1 MRAGFQVHDPE
12 TAPAEARP
20 LLDEAAANLGK
31 VPNLERVMSE
41 APALL
46 EGYVRLWDLFD
57 RTTLSEVERQV
68 VYQAA
73 NVFNG
78 CNYCRPWHA
87 KLSVAA
93 GLPRGEALVLRDG
106 GALADPRLEA
116 LRQFTVRV
124 LETRGRVPE
133 AEVATFLEA
142 GFTRTHALEV
152 VLGIAVK
159 VMSNYTNSLAGT
171 PLDEEVKRWA
181 PNEG

>member
-1 MRAGFQVHDPE
+1 M
-12 TAPAEARP
+12 
-20 LLDEAAANLGK
+20 
-31 VPNLERVMSE
+31 
-41 APALL
+41 
-46 EGYVRLWDLFD
+46 
-57 RTTLSEVERQV
+57 
-68 VYQAA
+68 
-73 NVFNG
+73 
-78 CNYCRPWHA
+78 
-87 KLSVAA
+87 AA